1 MNVITITK
9 IFTNGKVTIVST
21 RLRPGTSITDLMSE
35 LTRQISTGFLCTY
48 EIELVNEDN

>member
-9 IFTNGKVTIVST
+9 IFPNGKVTIVST

-35 LTRQISTGFLCTY
+35 LTRQVSTGSLCTY
-48 EIELVNEDN
+48 GIELVSEDN